1 MTPMRKLENGSSFC
15 SPAKMTRWARR
26 LAWQQSQ
33 SFEAWSVSLHSQGRM
48 DDWMRGPVEELALV
62 ARLTAQDALRERL
75 SLVVEL
81 AREH

>member
-1 MTPMRKLENGSSFC
+1 
-15 SPAKMTRWARR
+15 
-26 LAWQQSQ
+26 
-33 SFEAWSVSLHSQGRM
+33 M